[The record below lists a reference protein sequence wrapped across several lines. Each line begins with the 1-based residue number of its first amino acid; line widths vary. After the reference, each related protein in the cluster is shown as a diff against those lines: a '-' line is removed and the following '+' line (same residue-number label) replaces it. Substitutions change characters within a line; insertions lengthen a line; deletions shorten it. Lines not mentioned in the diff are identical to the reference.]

1 MALHYTEA
9 TETSAELLRLALP
22 RMAQHGGPY
31 HPTVY
36 AVWYQHLAGMN
47 PPLTQALER
56 AQASAAGMKL
66 KDLEQIHDR
75 FITGVNA
82 QSLLQLQEGL
92 KSLMGRLDGV
102 ASDSVQHTTQ
112 YTETLAACRRELETL
127 TDQTLL
133 IQLVDRL
140 AKQTEAATSNAQ
152 AMQMLVAESSQAL
165 CALNTQL
172 AKAQTEAERDP
183 LTNLLNRRGFERKV
197 RDLANSIPDGFVGCS
212 LLMIDIDRF
221 KHINDKYGHLIGD
234 QVINAIAGVLHSGV
248 KGQDIVGRFG
258 GDEFVILLP
267 GTDVEGATALAEN
280 LRRSVGRARIQGRT
294 AGTGKFTDS
303 INISLGVAAG
313 VPGELIDELILRA
326 DTALRNAKQQ
336 GRNCV
341 MGAAAPKDVVGGA

>member
-1 MALHYTEA
+1 MALHYIEA

-36 AVWYQHLAGMN
+36 AVWYQHLAGIN

-56 AQASAAGMKL
+56 AQASAAGLKL
-66 KDLEQIHDR
+66 QDLEQMHDR
-75 FITGVNA
+75 YIAGVNA
-82 QSLLQLQEGL
+82 QSLLQLQDGL

-102 ASDSVQHTTQ
+102 ASDSLQHTTQ
-112 YTETLAACRRELETL
+112 YTETLAACRQELETL

-133 IQLVDRL
+133 VQLVDRL
-140 AKQTEAATSNAQ
+140 VKQTEAATSNAQ
-152 AMQMLVAESSQAL
+152 AMQTLVAESGQAL
-165 CALNTQL
+165 TALHTQL
-172 AKAQTEAERDP
+172 SKAQTEAERDP

-197 RDLANSIPDGFVGCS
+197 RDVAKGIPDGFVGCS

-267 GTDVEGATALAEN
+267 ATDAEGATALAEN
-280 LRRSVGRARIQGRT
+280 LRRSVGRARIQGRNSSV
-294 AGTGKFTDS
+294 GKFTDA

-313 VPGELIDELILRA
+313 MPEEQIDELILRA

-341 MGAAAPKDVVGGA
+341 MVGVAPKTMAGSA